1 MDRVFGNRSRV
12 SMGVGRG
19 EARRGAIRGRGCSAF
34 VFVSNFRF
42 VRGECVCV
50 CARSTRWT
58 QIREIVRVFQ
68 GLCFAFPLF
77 SMIRGAFLSLSLS
90 AYRFDLSPV
99 RDSTRFYGLCVPCLA
114 ARNGAS
120 ESKACFRQAGMGFF
134 LPSRF

>member
-50 CARSTRWT
+50 CSTRWT

-77 SMIRGAFLSLSLS
+77 SRIRGAFLSLSLS